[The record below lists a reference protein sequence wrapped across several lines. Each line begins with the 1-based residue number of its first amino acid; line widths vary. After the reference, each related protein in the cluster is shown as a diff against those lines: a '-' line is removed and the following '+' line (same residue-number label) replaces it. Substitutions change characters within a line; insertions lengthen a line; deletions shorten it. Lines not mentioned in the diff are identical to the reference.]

1 MNYYGQQI
9 PNSGLISLDE
19 LHLQMLVRVLG
30 TGARRK
36 LSFRKIDTI
45 LHDLVVQ
52 LAAGLVHSF
61 GPAGGSI
68 PSASCGGVFPLVG
81 QQDFFFRVWNCGVA
95 RHSRIL
101 GRSHD
106 SLSRPEGQHDRVIF
120 FLMADVICLVSRHSP
135 LVFASGLH

>member
-36 LSFRKIDTI
+36 LSFRKIGTS

-61 GPAGGSI
+61 GSAGGSI
-68 PSASCGGVFPLVG
+68 PSASCGWVFPLVG
-81 QQDFFFRVWNCGVA
+81 QQDFF
-95 RHSRIL
+95 
-101 GRSHD
+101 
-106 SLSRPEGQHDRVIF
+106 
-120 FLMADVICLVSRHSP
+120 
-135 LVFASGLH
+135 SGLELWRRSPQPDFGSLPRFSFTTGRTT